1 MGEGPQDV
9 PVAPAVLAGNI
20 VNVLNNYHSFLVTG
34 GLGFIGRHLVEAL
47 VSLEKEVT
55 VFDNTR
61 TATDNSPPSGAA
73 LQIADLRNSDEVA
86 KAVAGIDV
94 VFHLAA
100 NANGTLSVTKPRLD
114 FECNAV
120 GTFSLAETL
129 LHSNI
134 RRLVYV
140 SSASV
145 YGRPRSFPM
154 DEDHQTR
161 PFMPYGASKLSGEV
175 ACLALHDACGLPV
188 VVGRPF
194 CVYGPGDNPKEAMV
208 EVGRYLRWHLN
219 NQPIQIIGDIDCK
232 TRDFVHVSDLVTGLL
247 LIADRAET
255 GEVFNIGSGQET
267 SMRQLIATIDAA
279 TGREPALR
287 MISEVKN
294 DTYRLVADTF
304 KIESLGYHPSK
315 SLYDGVR
322 ELAEYLGPNPE
333 LPGTPTL
340 FTRDQRAEY

>member
-1 MGEGPQDV
+1 M
-9 PVAPAVLAGNI
+9 LS
-20 VNVLNNYHSFLVTG
+20 NYHSFLVTG
-34 GLGFIGRHLVEAL
+34 GLGFVGRHLAEAL
-47 VSLEKEVT
+47 VSLGKEVT
-55 VFDNTR
+55 IFDNTR
-61 TATDNSPPSGAA
+61 TSTNNSPPPGAA
-73 LQIADLRNSDEVA
+73 LRVADLRNSDEVT

-100 NANGTLSVTKPRLD
+100 NANGTLSVINPRLD
-114 FECNAV
+114 FENNTV

-161 PFMPYGASKLSGEV
+161 PFMPYGASKLSGEL

-194 CVYGPGDNPKEAMV
+194 CIYGPGDNPKEAMV

-219 NQPIQIIGDIDCK
+219 NQPIHIVGDIDCK

-267 SMRQLIATIDAA
+267 SMRQLIATIHAA

-294 DTYRLVADTF
+294 DTYRLVADIS
-304 KIESLGYHPSK
+304 KIGKLGYHPSK
-315 SLYDGVR
+315 ALHEGVR
-322 ELAEYLGPNPE
+322 ELAEHLGPNPE
-333 LPGTPTL
+333 LPDAPTI
-340 FTRDQRAEY
+340 FTRGQRAEC